1 MLLTEIFGNN
11 SRVRILEELISKEEI
26 YLTVDEIARMAD
38 VSKKTVYTHIA
49 KLDQIGLV
57 VKKEGKKDKYKLND
71 NDPRAIALGIIENE
85 EFLRKDNESF
95 DYNIPTLDYSID
107 TTFFTE
113 TLEVEISST
122 DSPKFVYAR
131 WYNIFNFTTV

>member
-131 WYNIFNFTTV
+131 